1 MRYLLMRV
9 INIHMGRH
17 VPLTDAQR
25 AAIAH
30 RAVEQVADTLAEMHD
45 DSIQSGQRR
54 PLSADDTGGRR
65 T

>member
-1 MRYLLMRV
+1 MGV
-9 INIHMGRH
+9 INVHMGRH
-17 VPLTDAQR
+17 APLTDAQR
-25 AAIAH
+25 AAIAY